1 MNCARLGAKVDI
13 FDEVDEALRLQNEQV
28 YTLGS
33 RQAQHDPKRT
43 VIERNK
49 VHEDAITCMLA
60 MVGADLVP
68 IAGRLWMEVQCGG
81 RCRVP
86 FSAC

>member
-1 MNCARLGAKVDI
+1 MEAESEIAARLLDSFHQRALNWTPLGAKVDI

-43 VIERNK
+43 VIE
-49 VHEDAITCMLA
+49 TLA
-60 MVGADLVP
+60 SLY
-68 IAGRLWMEVQCGG
+68 
-81 RCRVP
+81 
-86 FSAC
+86 